1 MTQSRTLRRLIRSG
15 TSGDPSEFR
24 RAAEDLIR
32 EERQKKHHLLA
43 NDLEQ
48 LLDQGAVPQRK
59 APSRVYEL
67 PRDRERGMPL
77 VDVRAARRDLGDIVL
92 ADTNRA
98 ALDEMILEHGR
109 AELLSSHG
117 LRPTSRLL
125 LCGPPGCGKTTAAEV
140 LACELQLDL
149 AVVRFDSVVSSFLG
163 ETSANLRAVFDFL
176 ERERVVALFDEFDA
190 IGKTRA
196 DEEEHGELKRVVSAL
211 LQMIDGYRGRS
222 VIVAASNHEQL
233 LDLAIWRRFD
243 EVLLFEP
250 PTLAQLG
257 PLLATK
263 LRSVRH
269 DLPVD
274 DSKFLKQ
281 LAGFTHAD
289 VERVVIRA
297 IKNMVLA
304 SREILTE
311 ELFEDARRREDRRL
325 GLIRKKR

>member
-15 TSGDPSEFR
+15 SAGDAGEFR

-48 LLDQGAVPQRK
+48 LLDQGA
-59 APSRVYEL
+59 APGKRAPRRGYEV

-77 VDVRAARRDLGDIVL
+77 LDVRAARRDLGDIVL
-92 ADTNRA
+92 SDTNRVG
-98 ALDEMILEHGR
+98 LDEVILEHGR
-109 AELLSSHG
+109 AELLASHG

-140 LACELQLDL
+140 LACELGLDL
-149 AVVRFDSVVSSFLG
+149 AVVRFDGVVSSFLG

-176 ERERVVALFDEFDA
+176 ERERLVALFDEFDA
-190 IGKTRA
+190 LGKTRA

-211 LQMIDGYRGRS
+211 LQMIDAYTGRS

-243 EVLLFEP
+243 EVLLLEP

-257 PLLATK
+257 PLLAAK

-269 DLPVD
+269 DLPVENNT
-274 DSKFLKQ
+274 FLKR
-281 LAGFTHAD
+281 LSGFTHAD
-289 VERVVIRA
+289 VERVVLRA

-304 SREILTE
+304 SRQILTE
-311 ELFEDARRREDRRL
+311 ELFEEALRREERRL
-325 GLIRKKR
+325 GLVRKR